1 MWMKEKELP
10 GLAMSR
16 SLGDRLA
23 HKVGVISKPGITIFI
38 YLIMLIDVSI
48 YKLNREEYEYTIVS
62 ASDGIWD
69 ALETTEVK
77 EFIQNYK

>member
-1 MWMKEKELP
+1 MKEKELP
-10 GLAMSR
+10 GLAMSW

-23 HKVGVISKPGITIFI
+23 HKVGVIYRPGIKKLYLFIF
-38 YLIMLIDVSI
+38 LDVSI

-62 ASDGIWD
+62 GSDAVWV
-69 ALETTEVK
+69 ALETAEMK